1 MNEDRKLNRLIE
13 LATTGTDTAPPMAAS
28 FPSEVIRKAWPQED
42 DSQARYWLAGVR
54 WGAIGAAA
62 IMVACILLNV
72 RALQSA
78 HITSEAVFQQQ
89 IADMVLT
96 Q

>member
-1 MNEDRKLNRLIE
+1 MNEDRELNRLIE
-13 LATTGTDTAPPMAAS
+13 LANKGADKAPPMAAS
-28 FPSEVIRKAWPQED
+28 FPAEVIRKAWPQED
-42 DSQARYWLAGVR
+42 ESQARYWLAGVR

-62 IMVACILLNV
+62 IMLACILLNV